1 MSYSSSN
8 MIDLN
13 GPLTQIFVGFLLAII
28 GCMIIISEASLAQF
42 SYVLFLVAGIL
53 VALAFISLA
62 KN

>member
-1 MSYSSSN
+1 

-28 GCMIIISEASLAQF
+28 GCMIIISASDLAQYA
-42 SYVLFLVAGIL
+42 YVMFLIAGIL

-62 KN
+62 RN